1 MILIVTHKD
10 DYTADFVINKL
21 NERKIEYYRLNS
33 EDIPQFVD
41 ISISS
46 NNSFIPEI
54 ANLKYIKS
62 VWFRRVK
69 YPVDL
74 NLDKDTLNYY
84 YGELNSFL
92 KNLWQLTESRWLS
105 HPDYINRAE
114 NKLLQLKKAA
124 EIGFCIPDT
133 LVSVN
138 SVSIRDFYYKHSKI
152 IIKPLFNGKYVH
164 NKDNSLIY
172 TSVVLEKDLEDLDQS
187 IKLHNIYQEYINKD
201 VEIRVTVV
209 NNNVFA
215 AYVDSQNSKNTEI
228 DWRKEK
234 MPFSLFN
241 LPDDVSKKCIQLVN
255 DFNLSFG
262 AIDLIKDTNGEYV
275 FLEINPNG
283 QWAWIE
289 MDTGLMISDAII
301 KYLNYE
307 NS

>member
-1 MILIVTHKD
+1 M
-10 DYTADFVINKL
+10 
-21 NERKIEYYRLNS
+21 
-33 EDIPQFVD
+33 
-41 ISISS
+41 
-46 NNSFIPEI
+46 
-54 ANLKYIKS
+54 
-62 VWFRRVK
+62 
-69 YPVDL
+69 
-74 NLDKDTLNYY
+74 
-84 YGELNSFL
+84 